1 MSTIPF
7 FTTIPISMMAP
18 IMDMMLSVCPVS
30 HRIRNTPEKANSS
43 EVMMMPGYVNDSN

>member
-18 IMDMMLSVCPVS
+18 IIDMMFKLVPVMS
-30 HRIRNTPEKANSS
+30 RMSTIPEKANMIDD
-43 EVMMMPGYVNDSN
+43 MMMPG

>member
-18 IMDMMLSVCPVS
+18 IIDITFKLVPVS
-30 HRIRNTPEKANSS
+30 SSISTIPEKANMI
-43 EVMMMPGYVNDSN
+43 EVMMMPG